1 MSGAASSP
9 GVQLR
14 PATRADWP
22 LIRKWLARPD
32 IQRWWGPQAST
43 EAEVLMAMD
52 STHAICRIIEVDGEP
67 VGYAH
72 AVDASLWGES
82 LPDDLVPGTWDLD
95 IFIAAESHRGKGI
108 GETALRLLKDEVFA
122 TTLAVAVCVFASI
135 ENEAAVR
142 AYEKAGFRW
151 RRVWHDPISG
161 PEWFMIAE
169 RPTR

>member
-1 MSGAASSP
+1 MRTLSMQVFGA
-9 GVQLR
+9 V
-14 PATRADWP
+14 
-22 LIRKWLARPD
+22 
-32 IQRWWGPQAST
+32 
-43 EAEVLMAMD
+43 
-52 STHAICRIIEVDGEP
+52 
-67 VGYAH
+67 
-72 AVDASLWGES
+72 
-82 LPDDLVPGTWDLD
+82 LPDDLVPGVGSGHLHP
-95 IFIAAESHRGKGI
+95 ESHRGKGI

-169 RPTR
+169 RPSR